1 MLICLRMH
9 VNVRQVIWKCGNPY
23 FFHTKPDFGK
33 LAIITVLK
41 VSTCW
46 FLVSPFLFSCIT
58 RWYRQ
63 FCRGL
68 SGFGPGWGD
77 KVLERPVFLLRSL
90 LCEPVNVLLLQ
101 LRSTPVRM
109 QIRFTENV
117 EKVVSTFWINFWWT
131 HDRTTP
137 IQADRKERSKSSE
150 SEKWK

>member
-1 MLICLRMH
+1 MSFYLWPCLNEFWFFAIFGEFCSFASILMSLSVSKTSILKKIRRKLPGWLFFFQKWAYLCFHHHICLRMH

-63 FCRGL
+63 FFRGL
-68 SGFGPGWGD
+68 SGFGPGGGEW
-77 KVLERPVFLLRSL
+77 VLERPV
-90 LCEPVNVLLLQ
+90 
-101 LRSTPVRM
+101 
-109 QIRFTENV
+109 
-117 EKVVSTFWINFWWT
+117 
-131 HDRTTP
+131 
-137 IQADRKERSKSSE
+137 
-150 SEKWK
+150 